1 MQMNRPLPSSHPA
14 DAASP
19 VVWRLRRP
27 PGPSLIE
34 RIGGAAKRFIYLTIC
49 GLVLGG
55 IVHIATILMVPWM
68 ARNDA
73 VTRFGELGAEGR
85 AERIDPGRADPGAGM
100 DGLRAVVDHDPATLI
115 AACGFDLTEGP
126 LRVIARTGT
135 TPLALSIHPRG
146 GGVAY
151 AITDR
156 AAIRGVLEFV
166 VLTPA
171 QLADRI
177 GRDDD
182 GATSRELRVT
192 LGRTQGIVLARALA
206 RRPSDRTEAETL
218 VSNVTC
224 GPAD

>member
-1 MQMNRPLPSSHPA
+1 MNRPVPSSLPVETRA
-14 DAASP
+14 P
-19 VVWRLRRP
+19 VVWRLRKRLS
-27 PGPSLIE
+27 PSLME
-34 RIGGAAKRFIYLTIC
+34 RLGAAAKRFIYLTLC

-73 VTRFGELGAEGR
+73 VSRFGDLGVEGKAEPIGPFGISQGS
-85 AERIDPGRADPGAGM
+85 AAAGPI
-100 DGLRAVVDHDPATLI
+100 VDHDPATLM
-115 AACGFDLTEGP
+115 AVCGFDLSEGP

-166 VLTPA
+166 VLTPT

-182 GATSRELRVT
+182 GATSRELRVS
-192 LGRTQGIVLARALA
+192 LVRPQGIVLARALA
-206 RRPSDRTEAETL
+206 RRPSDRTEAESL
-218 VSNVTC
+218 VAAVSC

>member
-1 MQMNRPLPSSHPA
+1 MNRPVPHSMPA
-14 DAASP
+14 ETPAT
-19 VVWRLRRP
+19 VVWRLRKR
-27 PGPSLIE
+27 PGPSLTE
-34 RIGGAAKRFIYLTIC
+34 RLGAAAKRFIYLTLC

-73 VTRFGELGAEGR
+73 VSRFGDLGAEGK
-85 AERIDPGRADPGAGM
+85 AERIGPFGIAPAGAS
-100 DGLRAVVDHDPATLI
+100 ASPVVDHDPATVM
-115 AACGFDLTEGP
+115 AVCGFDLAEGP
-126 LRVIARTGT
+126 LRVVARTGT

-166 VLTPA
+166 VLTPT

-182 GATSRELRVT
+182 GATSRELRVS
-192 LGRTQGIVLARALA
+192 LVRPQGIVLARALA
-206 RRPSDRTEAETL
+206 RRPSDRTEAESL
-218 VSNVTC
+218 VAGVSC

>member
-1 MQMNRPLPSSHPA
+1 
-14 DAASP
+14 
-19 VVWRLRRP
+19 VVWRLRKRL
-27 PGPSLIE
+27 GPSLIE
-34 RIGGAAKRFIYLTIC
+34 RLGAAAKRFIYLTFC

-73 VTRFGELGAEGR
+73 VSRFGDLGAEGK
-85 AERIDPGRADPGAGM
+85 AERIDAQPATGAGM
-100 DGLRAVVDHDPATLI
+100 VVDHDPATVI
-115 AACGFDLTEGP
+115 AACGFDLADGP
-126 LRVIARTGT
+126 LRVVARTGT

-166 VLTPA
+166 VLTPT

-182 GATSRELRVT
+182 GATSRELRVSLT
-192 LGRTQGIVLARALA
+192 HPQGIILARALA
-206 RRPSDRTEAETL
+206 RRPSDRPEAESL
-218 VSNVTC
+218 VAGVSC

>member
-1 MQMNRPLPSSHPA
+1 MSRAFRSAIPKAESG
-14 DAASP
+14 P
-19 VVWRLRRP
+19 VVWRLRRR
-27 PGPSLIE
+27 PGPSLLE
-34 RIGGAAKRFIYLTIC
+34 RVGAAVKRFLYLTLC

-73 VTRFGELGAEGR
+73 VSRFGGLGAEGR
-85 AERIDPGRADPGAGM
+85 AERIDPDQGGTGAATGPA
-100 DGLRAVVDHDPATLI
+100 LPIVDHDPATLI
-115 AACGFDLTEGP
+115 AACGFDLGEGP

-177 GRDDD
+177 GREDD
-182 GATSRELRVT
+182 GESSRELRVALT
-192 LGRTQGIVLARALA
+192 RPQGIVLARALA
-206 RRPSDRTEAETL
+206 RRPSDRTEAEAL